1 MNSPLDW
8 YAAGSGVIAAALI
21 AWDHS
26 RKATGWAFVLFAST
40 SIAWIVSS
48 LVNKTAPLAVQNV
61 LMLGINLLGVYR
73 YLIRKK
79 AST

>member
-8 YAAGSGVIAAALI
+8 YAAVSGVIAAALV
-21 AWDHS
+21 AWDYS
-26 RKATGWAFVLFAST
+26 RKVSGWAFVLFVST

-48 LVNKTAPLAVQNV
+48 VINKTAPLAVQNV

-79 AST
+79 PTS

>member
-1 MNSPLDW
+1 MNGPLDW
-8 YAAGSGVIAAALI
+8 YAAVSGVIAAALI

-26 RKATGWAFVLFAST
+26 RKVSGWAFVLFVTT

-48 LVNKTAPLAVQNV
+48 LINKTAPLAIQNV

-79 AST
+79 ASS